1 MDTLYAPVG
10 ALREERVCGDCGGK
24 DFVEDHAAGDI
35 VCRVS
40 IMQAAAGICSKAQQQ
55 RSFAVYHLSV
65 VYVACCS

>member
-40 IMQAAAGICSKAQQQ
+40 IMQAAAGICSKA
-55 RSFAVYHLSV
+55 
-65 VYVACCS
+65 